1 MIYLAITIISQ
12 PEENLV
18 TCLAH
23 LEYRG
28 LHCIVLQLL
37 DTNIRQVVIIII
49 VCRKALKKLFLS
61 CVVSSLQQ
69 QILPN
74 IVHMLMKIHKT
85 RNNLS
90 QVIYRNGRRGLSPW
104 ATNKFGRDL
113 LVALNTLHKVA
124 FLSFDQ
130 KQQ

>member
-1 MIYLAITIISQ
+1 M
-12 PEENLV
+12 

-37 DTNIRQVVIIII
+37 DTNIRQVVVILI
-49 VCRKALKKLFLS
+49 VFRKALKKLFLS
-61 CVVSSLQQ
+61 CVVRCIQQ
-69 QILPN
+69 QIL
-74 IVHMLMKIHKT
+74 HMLMKIQKT
-85 RNNLS
+85 KNDLS

-130 KQQ
+130 NSESGDILSLFDSHLHF